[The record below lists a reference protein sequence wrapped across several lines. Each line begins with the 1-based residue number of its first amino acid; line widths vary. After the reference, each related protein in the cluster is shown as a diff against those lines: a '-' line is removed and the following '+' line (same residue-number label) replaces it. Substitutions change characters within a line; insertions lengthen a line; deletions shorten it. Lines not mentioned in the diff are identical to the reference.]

1 LAESL
6 LTLSTATSLAS
17 VAVTRGEQLL
27 GELTINP
34 AGNQSDVLL
43 LAVDRLLQDLDL
55 SLDQFDAFAAVHGP
69 GAFTGLRV
77 GVATIKGLALA
88 TGKPVVG
95 VSSLQALALQVSDAS
110 CPVYAL
116 LDARKGEVY
125 AACFNWQDGLPQ
137 LVGCE
142 KVLDPSLLLD
152 EVTSDANFVGDGCSV
167 YRTLIV
173 RKLGA
178 RARFAPWSA
187 NTLRAGSAAM
197 LALQQIRASGTT
209 TPELI
214 NPVYIRPSDAEINKQ
229 KTAADNCIEG

>member
-1 LAESL
+1 MSETL
-6 LTLSTATSLAS
+6 LTISTATSLAS
-17 VAVTRGEQLL
+17 VAVTRGEHLL

-43 LAVDRLLQDLDL
+43 LAVDRLLQDLSL

-95 VSSLQALALQVSDAS
+95 VSSLQALALQVPDVS

-125 AACFNWQDGLPQ
+125 AACFNWQSGLPQ
-137 LVGCE
+137 LVGNE
-142 KVLDPSLLLD
+142 RVMDPSVLLE
-152 EVTSDANFVGDGCSV
+152 EVTGDAIFVGDGCSF
-167 YRTLIV
+167 YQTLIV
-173 RKLGA
+173 RQLGV

-187 NTLRAGSAAM
+187 NILRAGSAAM
-197 LALQQIRASGTT
+197 LALQQIRTSGTT
-209 TPELI
+209 TPELL
-214 NPVYIRPSDAEINKQ
+214 NPVYIRPSDAEINKR
-229 KTAADNCIEG
+229 KTAADNGIEG